1 MKINP
6 EATTIPSPA
15 PLTGENEIED
25 LALLL
30 WEQAG
35 CPAGRQSEFWQK
47 AEDEIV
53 NRGKAPDK
61 NAADG

>member
-1 MKINP
+1 M
-6 EATTIPSPA
+6 
-15 PLTGENEIED
+15 GENEIDE

-35 CPAGRQSEFWQK
+35 CPAGRQREFWLK

-53 NRGKAPDK
+53 KRGRAPDQD
-61 NAADG
+61 AADG

>member
-1 MKINP
+1 MR
-6 EATTIPSPA
+6 SPA
-15 PLTGENEIED
+15 MKTTTETPPSNDTEIDD

-35 CPAGRQSEFWQK
+35 CPAGRQREFWLK

-53 NRGKAPDK
+53 NRGNPPPDK
-61 NAADG
+61 HSTDA